1 MVNIQKVSWTPL
13 DAQAASGPVQEQR
26 VFWRVEGDLGEDG
39 EELGGS
45 QTLAPHAKNFVITGA
60 GKMIIMITFEMTCKF
75 IFDVIL
81 ITCNTIIHDRTEK
94 T

>member
-1 MVNIQKVSWTPL
+1 MFPKVSWTPL

-45 QTLAPHAKNFVITGA
+45 QTLSPHAKNFVITGA
-60 GKMIIMITFEMTCKF
+60 GKIIIVFE
-75 IFDVIL
+75 
-81 ITCNTIIHDRTEK
+81 ITCNVIFNVLFNNV
-94 T
+94 